1 MNPFGLEGKSAF
13 VTGGARGIGRAIVT
27 ALRDAGASI
36 YIGDLDEE
44 VGRATAKELGG
55 HFITVDVTS
64 PESLES
70 AIATAV
76 AAAGGHLDIHVNN
89 AGIVANSPA
98 EETTVEEW
106 RRVMSINL
114 DGVFY
119 GSQAAGKQML
129 RQGSGSIINIGS
141 MSGHIS
147 NHPQPQAAYNASK
160 AAVIHL
166 SKCLAGEWAARGVRV
181 NSISPG
187 YVGTELTKRG
197 LSNDEW
203 RRYWIEGTPLG
214 RVAEPSEIAP
224 CAVFLASDASS
235 YVTGS
240 DLVVDGGYTV
250 W

>member
-13 VTGGARGIGRAIVT
+13 VTGAARGIGRAIVT

-44 VGRATAKELGG
+44 VGRATAADLGG
-55 HFITVDVTS
+55 HFITVDVTN

-70 AIATAV
+70 AIATVV

-89 AGIVANSPA
+89 AGVVANTPA
-98 EETTVEEW
+98 EETTAEEW
-106 RRVMSINL
+106 RKVMSINL

-119 GSQAAGKQML
+119 GCQAAGKQML

-166 SKCLAGEWAARGVRV
+166 TKSLAGEWAARGVRV

-197 LSNDEW
+197 MSNPEW

-214 RVAEPSEIAP
+214 RVAEPTEIAP

-240 DLVVDGGYTV
+240 DLLVDGGYTV